1 LENFFREGAKKTT
14 ETSLEEL
21 LASQLFKGRHIL
33 FYINIPK
40 ARFKRDWAADVLN
53 VCIGHE
59 MRSGIKQNDHK
70 NKRDR
75 SCRQKDICR
84 VIESDVA

>member
-1 LENFFREGAKKTT
+1 
-14 ETSLEEL
+14 L
-21 LASQLFKGRHIL
+21 LVSQLFKRRDIL
-33 FYINIPK
+33 FYINIPN

-53 VCIGHE
+53 VGIGHE
-59 MRSGIKQNDHK
+59 MRSGIKQKDHK